1 MVHMSGRDMMFCSKR
16 DIENYSKAY
25 QANELQSIDD
35 YRQQYQHRKLLG
47 RGVIVSLCSVVVVVY
62 CLSGDK
68 REGVEGCIF
77 VVGVNP
83 MKVPILTYLCVQTL
97 LELIIYS

>member
-47 RGVIVSLCSVVVVVY
+47 RGVIVSHVVVDI
-62 CLSGDK
+62 GRQ
-68 REGVEGCIF
+68 RERGRSHQGAVFCGGC
-77 VVGVNP
+77 
-83 MKVPILTYLCVQTL
+83 
-97 LELIIYS
+97 